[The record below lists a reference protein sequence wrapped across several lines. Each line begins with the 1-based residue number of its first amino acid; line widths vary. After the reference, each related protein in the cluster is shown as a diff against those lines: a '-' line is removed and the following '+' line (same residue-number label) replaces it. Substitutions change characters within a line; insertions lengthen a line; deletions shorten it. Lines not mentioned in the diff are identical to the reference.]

1 MLRSLLPRFGC
12 AERTVTLGF
21 KRLSEILAGGDRAA
35 APQGMYRD
43 VASVACHKY
52 AKWDVSRSVSAHY
65 LSEKLHELELNP
77 GQYRTCL
84 REAAKLTLD
93 RRTELLTAVADLE
106 SARTKMDESTA
117 AALTVARRIL
127 AAPVGTLASAVQSSD
142 SRVG

>member
-1 MLRSLLPRFGC
+1 
-12 AERTVTLGF
+12 
-21 KRLSEILAGGDRAA
+21 
-35 APQGMYRD
+35 
-43 VASVACHKY
+43 
-52 AKWDVSRSVSAHY
+52 
-65 LSEKLHELELNP
+65 
-77 GQYRTCL
+77 
-84 REAAKLTLD
+84 LD